1 VILIILVPMQ
11 VLETDYEVQK
21 LLAPFL
27 KSPSLRS
34 VIQSFVNDDNGDFAK
49 WAANPMVIKML
60 TRAKQVLDEGA
71 MTEEEMGTSF
81 SNYFQVLLGSSDLY
95 SRGHLLPRVWVSSVQ
110 APCHMSVYTTAGTG
124 DHQQQTLCFCNFS
137 RAAYAAGIRSA
148 CACIE

>member
-1 VILIILVPMQ
+1 MILIILVPMQ

-95 SRGHLLPRVWVSSVQ
+95 SR
-110 APCHMSVYTTAGTG
+110 
-124 DHQQQTLCFCNFS
+124 
-137 RAAYAAGIRSA
+137 
-148 CACIE
+148 